1 MTINRGFLNLLN
13 NDYYL
18 DLKAEAINKY
28 IEENLD
34 AHVNDT
40 EIHFPWSDVTAL
52 VGKQLLNSLSHNIV
66 VRIPVYN
73 PALENKREDLEN
85 KYNITRY

>member
-34 AHVNDT
+34 THVNDT

-73 PALENKREDLEN
+73 KNSTTCRQDLKN